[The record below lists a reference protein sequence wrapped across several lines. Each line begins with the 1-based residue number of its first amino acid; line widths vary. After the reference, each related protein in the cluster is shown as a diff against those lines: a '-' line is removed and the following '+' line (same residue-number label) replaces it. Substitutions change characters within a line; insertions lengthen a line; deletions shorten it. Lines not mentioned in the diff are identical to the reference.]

1 MYVHVSR
8 SLRTVE
14 YIPDVCTIPIYC
26 NLLYFKFNYL
36 ILGEHGLPAPVYL
49 PASHPIALRR
59 AAVCLYSGM
68 QSIGDGANVPEAKN
82 SSAKAMWLKLGHI
95 ITLDP
100 R

>member
-1 MYVHVSR
+1 MYVRVSR
-8 SLRTVE
+8 SLRTIKYSPV
-14 YIPDVCTIPIYC
+14 VGTLQSYC

-36 ILGEHGLPAPVYL
+36 ILGEHGLPAPIYL

-82 SSAKAMWLKLGHI
+82 SSAKAMWLKLGHM